1 MKLSKYIT
9 VCLLLATMV
18 FNSCKKDNGPFEG
31 RDNTIVSLQLK
42 KGDVVLQ
49 AAIKQDSIIIIAPGS
64 FSMAGVTPTVVLS
77 EHARIAPDP
86 ATITNWDRP
95 LDFQVISYDGLA
107 KTYKYVLQRNII
119 STDGDIVLTKQ
130 ADVDSL
136 AALQLSRI
144 NGSLTIGK
152 PEGADSIYSLEKL
165 ATIKNI
171 RGELIINPT
180 FAGKDLKGLENLEAI
195 GGFRI
200 GQDLYSYT
208 QGPVMNLKTISFP
221 KLTNI
226 FSNMIVNGPGITSL
240 QMPLLTSIDL
250 DLQLIFIDSLKTVEF
265 PKLQR
270 VLQSV
275 LIQGSF
281 VGNGALETVNFPAL
295 ETVGGDLVC
304 IQYNNLISAK
314 FPALIRAA
322 SVSLAGAPVLTTV
335 EAPELKTVAAGVD
348 FSYSPA
354 LTTLNL
360 AALTYVGGSFSISN
374 STALENLNGIQSL
387 TEVGAELNLV
397 SLPLLKDLSTLK
409 TLKKVGTNM
418 RLSYLDQL
426 TDQNL
431 TAFSGLNSVGAV
443 LTVEAL
449 PNLVSVNGLSS
460 LTQVGERVFID
471 GNQNLVNYTGLK
483 NVIPTLLDVNWQVAN
498 NKYNPDDQD
507 MVNGRYV
514 AP

>member
-1 MKLSKYIT
+1 MKLSSYIT
-9 VCLLLATMV
+9 VCLLLATVV

-31 RDNTIVSLQLK
+31 RDNTIASFQLK

-49 AAIKQDSIIIIAPGS
+49 AAIKQDSIVITAPGS
-64 FSMAGVTPTVVLS
+64 FSVAGVTPTVVLS
-77 EHARIAPDP
+77 EHARISPDP
-86 ATITNWDRP
+86 ATITNWDQP
-95 LDFQVISYDGLA
+95 LDFTVTAYDGLV

-119 STDGDIVLTKQ
+119 STDGDIVLMKQ

-136 AALQLSRI
+136 AALQLGRI
-144 NGSLTIGK
+144 NGALTIGK

-165 ATIKNI
+165 LTIKNI
-171 RGELIINPT
+171 QGELIINPT
-180 FAGKDLKGLENLEAI
+180 FAGKDLKGLENLETI

-208 QGPVMNLKTISFP
+208 QGPLMNLKTISFP

-226 FSNMIVNGPGITSL
+226 RSNMIVNGAGITSL
-240 QMPLLTSIDL
+240 QMPVLTSIDL
-250 DLQLIFIDSLKTVEF
+250 DLQLIFIDSLKTIEF

-275 LIQGSF
+275 LVQGSF
-281 VGNGALETVNFPAL
+281 VGNGALETINFPAL
-295 ETVGGDLVC
+295 ETIGGDLVC

-314 FPALIRAA
+314 FPALTTAA

-335 EAPELKTVAAGVD
+335 EAPKLKTVAAGVD

-360 AALTYVGGSFSISN
+360 AALTYVGASFSIAN
-374 STALENLNGIQSL
+374 STAIENLNGVQSL
-387 TEVGAELNLV
+387 TEVGAEFNLI
-397 SLPLLKDLSTLK
+397 SLSLLKDISTLK
-409 TLKKVGTNM
+409 TLKKVGTNLQ
-418 RLSYLDQL
+418 LSYLDQL

-431 TAFSGLNSVGAV
+431 TSLSGLNSVGGV
-443 LTVEAL
+443 LTLQTL
-449 PNLVSVNGLSS
+449 PNLVSVNGLLS
-460 LTQVGERVFID
+460 LTQVAGKVYIND
-471 GNQNLVNYTGLK
+471 NQSLVNYTGLK
-483 NVIPTLLDVNWQVAN
+483 NVIPTLLDVNWQVTS
-498 NKYNPDDQD
+498 NKYNPDYQD
-507 MVNGRYV
+507 MVGGHYV